1 VFKKKSGQVAWCLLL
16 FPLAYGVASSPVKYF
31 VKEEVDNHQHEFQK
45 TLKVLGKLKMNRK
58 LEFVIYHNK

>member
-1 VFKKKSGQVAWCLLL
+1 VFKKKMRSGQVRLLL
-16 FPLAYGVASSPVKYF
+16 FPLAHGVASSPVKYF

-45 TLKVLGKLKMNRK
+45 MLKVLGKLKMNRK